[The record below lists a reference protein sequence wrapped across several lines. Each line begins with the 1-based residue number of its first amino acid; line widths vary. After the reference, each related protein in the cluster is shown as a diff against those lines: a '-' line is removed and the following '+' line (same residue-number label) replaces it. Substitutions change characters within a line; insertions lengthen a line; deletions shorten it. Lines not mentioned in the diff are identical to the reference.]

1 MGGHGLV
8 EEHSLQ
14 VLPHLLGKSLVL
26 VLLEVE
32 VGEGTLAFG
41 IPAALLVGDVIEA
54 DALVVVAVTFSHYLR
69 HFGLVDLYGFEK
81 IRD

>member
-1 MGGHGLV
+1 M

-14 VLPHLLGKSLVL
+14 VLPHLLGKTLVL

-32 VGEGTLAFG
+32 VGEWTLAFG
-41 IPAALLVGDVIEA
+41 IPAALLIGDIVEA

-69 HFGLVDLYGFEK
+69 HFWPVDLYDFEK